1 MSKEIIERII
11 ALKTAKESY
20 EKVPEDKLNVK
31 NIIDLKLISSNPT
44 IKIYQRV
51 GTNQIII
58 AIRGTKIES
67 RKDLISDIYIAIQN
81 LHRTQRY
88 KEDFNFLQKFFKIY
102 TPDKYEFY
110 LSSHSLGS
118 AIAQEFLKEFP
129 FLKKSTHFNGA
140 LQRFTSKTRPYNNK
154 IDYHYFDRDF
164 LHNTVGNFV
173 PSDSKITI
181 HKYPISG
188 LDRLGLILMP
198 KLYNVNLGLKA
209 HSLKNFDNVIK

>member
-1 MSKEIIERII
+1 MSKDIIEKII

-31 NIIDLKLISSNPT
+31 NIDLKLISSNPT

-51 GTNQIII
+51 GTNQIVI
-58 AIRGTKIES
+58 AIRGTKVSS

-81 LHRTQRY
+81 LHRTDRY

-102 TPDKYEFY
+102 SPDKYVFY

-129 FLKKSTHFNGA
+129 FIKKSTHFNGA

-154 IDYHYFDRDF
+154 IDYHYFDKDF
-164 LHNTVGNFV
+164 LYNTVGNFV
-173 PSDSKITI
+173 PSDSNLTV
-181 HKYPISG
+181 HKYQPTNVERFG
-188 LDRLGLILMP
+188 MFLMP
-198 KLYNVNLGLKA
+198 SLYKVKLGLKA